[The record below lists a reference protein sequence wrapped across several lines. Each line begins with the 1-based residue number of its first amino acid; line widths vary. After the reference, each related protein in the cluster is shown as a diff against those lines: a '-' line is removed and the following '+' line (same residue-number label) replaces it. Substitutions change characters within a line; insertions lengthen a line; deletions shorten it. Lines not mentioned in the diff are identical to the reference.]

1 MSVDRTDNDED
12 FLYLAFFNVDG
23 YIEENDGIKYL
34 VFDSKDENKEQLK
47 KYTEHWKET
56 KKRIEAIND
65 GDE

>member
-34 VFDSKDENKEQLK
+34 VFDSKDENKEPLK
-47 KYTEHWKET
+47 KYT
-56 KKRIEAIND
+56 
-65 GDE
+65 